1 MNDKTNATSAKQTIS
16 YFLEDVQP
24 KVIGLTALAPTYYS
38 LCETLEVITDY
49 YDNNNLS
56 RPWVV
61 VGGPLVSVVDVYGD
75 GSKQHSAIS
84 VLQDNPAIDV
94 CVVGEGEVTFA
105 QLVDALILGR
115 DYTSVTGIACRDGE
129 RIVINPRQ
137 LVTGKD
143 GLIRHLDRIPA
154 LSAKKR
160 ESLYDAD
167 TFEDYYNLGVFD
179 GRKSTTIFSSR
190 GCPYSCSFCSSRL
203 IWGSTRYHSAERV
216 LREIVDLNQAGYEG
230 IFFEDDTTTLNR
242 RRMMSLSKAIQ
253 EAKSRGIL
261 SESLTFGC
269 GTRVEVFD
277 DDLMSAMFDA
287 GFRFVYFG
295 LETASEHIREN
306 IGKLRRHEAPNEYY
320 SNAIE
325 KAKKVG
331 YTVELSLQF
340 GLPGETI
347 ATADFTIDW
356 VKKVKPSEITVNF
369 STLYPG
375 SALTHQ
381 FARGRWPQSR
391 KVVVTGDYRQVNTC
405 NSNEL
410 LRHCVHGIHGILSPI
425 VTDELIEHVIER
437 VVSELSDYYQP
448 GACYRR

>member
-1 MNDKTNATSAKQTIS
+1 
-16 YFLEDVQP
+16 
-24 KVIGLTALAPTYYS
+24 
-38 LCETLEVITDY
+38 
-49 YDNNNLS
+49 
-56 RPWVV
+56 
-61 VGGPLVSVVDVYGD
+61 
-75 GSKQHSAIS
+75 
-84 VLQDNPAIDV
+84 
-94 CVVGEGEVTFA
+94 
-105 QLVDALILGR
+105 
-115 DYTSVTGIACRDGE
+115 
-129 RIVINPRQ
+129 
-137 LVTGKD
+137 
-143 GLIRHLDRIPA
+143 
-154 LSAKKR
+154 
-160 ESLYDAD
+160 
-167 TFEDYYNLGVFD
+167 
-179 GRKSTTIFSSR
+179 
-190 GCPYSCSFCSSRL
+190 
-203 IWGSTRYHSAERV
+203 V